1 MIEVVYMSLKKQNEE
16 QRGKRGNEQEK
27 TKEKLFR
34 RRYRV
39 YQIGFFMLLATLSF
53 TIYANYDYWVFKL
66 VIANNY
72 VFTDAL
78 DELYS
83 QHILAENRRGFHRD
97 FDRVVISVFTGV
109 LGDVNG
115 DRYTYLY
122 APQEI
127 QHVRETD
134 RVIARRATV
143 EALTEDTVFLFIPNI
158 SRITREFVYD
168 NREYMAQYSNLVL
181 DLRGNYGGWLAD
193 FHRIAG
199 LFTPQGV
206 TLSYEVTR
214 LPMFT
219 RTITSRG
226 DTFFEF
232 ENIIILQN
240 RRTASAAES
249 LIMALQEHTP
259 GVVLLGETTF
269 GKGTGQVTIPLTRGY
284 AIRATV
290 LDVLGPNG
298 RSIHLTGID
307 PDIFADPDLDMLEQA
322 LRIIY
327 AD

>member
-1 MIEVVYMSLKKQNEE
+1 
-16 QRGKRGNEQEK
+16 
-27 TKEKLFR
+27 
-34 RRYRV
+34 
-39 YQIGFFMLLATLSF
+39 
-53 TIYANYDYWVFKL
+53 
-66 VIANNY
+66 
-72 VFTDAL
+72 L

-83 QHILAENRRGFHRD
+83 QHLLAENRRGFHQD
-97 FDRVVISVFTGV
+97 FDRVVISVFTGA
-109 LGDVNG
+109 LSEVNN

-127 QHVRETD
+127 QHVREVD
-134 RVIARRATV
+134 RAIARGATV

-168 NREYMAQYSNLVL
+168 NREYMAQYRNLVL

-193 FHRIAG
+193 FHRIAS
-199 LFTPQGV
+199 LFTPEGV
-206 TLSYEVTR
+206 TISYEDTR

-226 DTFFEF
+226 DMFFNF
-232 ENIIILQN
+232 ENIVILQN

-259 GVVLLGETTF
+259 GVILLGETTF

-290 LDVLGPNG
+290 LDVLGPNR
-298 RSIHLTGID
+298 RSINLIGID
-307 PDIFADPDLDMLEQA
+307 PDIRANPEMDMIEQA
-322 LRIIY
+322 LGIIY
-327 AD
+327 A